1 MWTPSRPR
9 SALSARIARTLI
21 LPLFLCLTVFLA
33 ADRTDAGDPPAAPAT
48 PAAPAPA
55 PAVPAASA
63 LTLNLA
69 ECLHMAL
76 ERQPRIGAARASLA
90 AAEDGKRAIDA
101 LRIPEIVDREIPV
114 RRKQATLGVAA
125 AAAALEQAER
135 ETVYAVTRT
144 YFTVL
149 YAREQDRLTRSVVDR
164 LSATHEAAQQQLKS
178 GARDVS
184 ATDVN
189 RSLTYLRLAQ
199 AKRTQAAQGEKRA
212 LAALKEAIGLCPDVV
227 LDVPQGALPQPDVQ
241 PSREEIVA
249 AALARRGELI
259 QANIFVEVT
268 CLEVEAQGT
277 SSHRRMETFAAGS
290 DIHSRLIPP
299 GSHNNE
305 YRPAGIPPEMPTLLV
320 GTRPERVKH
329 AQSLHARAGAVAEA
343 TRNLIAL
350 EAEDAYLRW
359 EEASRQVPQAWE
371 AAEAGDKLAE
381 DLSKDFTAGL
391 RVKVEDVISAR
402 VLAAQARAQYNE
414 YLYQEILV
422 LADLERISSGAF
434 NAGLMEAGVRPAA
447 ADGAGSK

>member
-1 MWTPSRPR
+1 MLSHSPARR
-9 SALSARIARTLI
+9 GLSARIARTTI
-21 LPLFLCLTVFLA
+21 LPLVLCLTLFLA
-33 ADRTDAGDPPAAPAT
+33 PAPIDAGDPPAAPAT
-48 PAAPAPA
+48 PTTPAPA
-55 PAVPAASA
+55 ASS
-63 LTLNLA
+63 LTLALA
-69 ECLHMAL
+69 ESVHMAL
-76 ERQPRIGAARASLA
+76 ERQPRIAAARASLA
-90 AAEDGKRAIDA
+90 AAEDGKRALDA

-114 RRKQATLGVAA
+114 RRRQAALGVTAA
-125 AAAALEQAER
+125 AAAVDQAER

-144 YFTVL
+144 FFTVL
-149 YAREQDRLTRSVVDR
+149 YAREQDRVARGVVDR
-164 LSATHEAAQQQLKS
+164 LTATYESAQQQLKS

-227 LDVPQGALPQPDVQ
+227 LDVPQGPLPQSDFQ

-249 AALARRGELI
+249 AAQARRGELI
-259 QANIFVEVT
+259 QANIFSEVT

-277 SSHRRMETFAAGS
+277 STHRRMETFAAGS

-350 EAEDAYLRW
+350 EAEDAFLRW
-359 EEASRQVPQAWE
+359 EEASRQVSQARE
-371 AAEAGDKLAE
+371 AAEAGEKLAE

-391 RVKVEDVISAR
+391 RVKVEDVVSSR
-402 VLAAQARAQYNE
+402 VLASQARAQYNE
-414 YLYQEILV
+414 YLYQEILA
-422 LADLERISSGAF
+422 LADLERVTAGAF
-434 NAGLMEAGVRPAA
+434 NAALVEAPAPPA
-447 ADGAGSK
+447 SGGSAPPK